1 MWSDSSTRSQIGLSG
16 SSHVSLCDEI
26 FKNQTQRVNISSC
39 IQSLAEKEQLYSTK
53 IIQQ

>member
-1 MWSDSSTRSQIGLSG
+1 MWSDSSRSQIGLSG
-16 SSHVSLCDEI
+16 SSHVSDEI
-26 FKNQTQRVNISSC
+26 FKNQTQQGNIFSC